1 MLILMWATNF
11 HFRMVK
17 TLQRVSDG
25 ITPQRNQQSDRET
38 QQFEGLTVPG
48 KADRSLQ
55 VGVVALVIAARFEAK
70 LMSFV
75 PCFFLP
81 ILDGI
86 LVILM
91 GFGPKN
97 WDFHGIYSNDFFN

>member
-1 MLILMWATNF
+1 
-11 HFRMVK
+11 MVK

-25 ITPQRNQQSDRET
+25 LTPQRTQQSDRET
-38 QQFEGLTVPG
+38 QQFEG
-48 KADRSLQ
+48 LQ

>member
-75 PCFFLP
+75 PCFFTN
-81 ILDGI
+81 
-86 LVILM
+86 
-91 GFGPKN
+91 FG
-97 WDFHGIYSNDFFN
+97 WDFGDFNGIWTKELGFPWDLLQ